1 MSGGGN
7 RLILGII
14 SCGHELSCPSSP
26 HPESRLG
33 KPHSMSPPT
42 IQTFLLGM
50 LRPLPILW
58 EKLMHPLVW
67 PVDLGRAEL
76 LQEAMAAK
84 YNQEQEI
91 RYFSEQVKEGL
102 DEIERSLV
110 NGPMA
115 KRGRVLD
122 VGCGGGREAIALAK
136 LGYGVVG
143 IDIASRMIETAQK
156 NASQEG
162 LGIVFMTLA
171 AHEVTRRLGSF
182 DYVFTTPGFYQCLP
196 TKKLRI
202 RTLQALAS
210 VLEPDGKLFL
220 SAPWV
225 LPGYRYGLRA
235 RLVDWLRYLR
245 RLMPGEILTT
255 QPGDRLLGFVSPV
268 SDPKLPVFHH
278 VFCRREAIEKELLEA
293 GLDGEPLWNG
303 MWWEL
308 RKR

>member
-1 MSGGGN
+1 
-7 RLILGII
+7 
-14 SCGHELSCPSSP
+14 
-26 HPESRLG
+26 
-33 KPHSMSPPT
+33 MSPPT
-42 IQTFLLGM
+42 IQSFLLGL

-67 PVDLGRAEL
+67 PVYLGPAEL
-76 LQEAMAAK
+76 LQEGMATK

-91 RYFSEQVKEGL
+91 RYFSDQVKEGL

-110 NGPMA
+110 DGPMA

-143 IDIASRMIETAQK
+143 VDIASRMIETAQK
-156 NASQEG
+156 KASQEG
-162 LGIVFMTLA
+162 LDIVFMTLA
-171 AHEVTRRLGSF
+171 AHEVTQRLGSF
-182 DYVFTTPGFYQCLP
+182 DHVLTTPGFYQCIP
-196 TKKLRI
+196 TKELRI

-225 LPGYRYGLRA
+225 SPGYRYGLRA
-235 RLVDWLRYLR
+235 HLVDWLRHLC
-245 RLMPGEILTT
+245 RLMPGEGRMTE
-255 QPGDRLLGFVSPV
+255 PGDRLLGFVSAV
-268 SDPKLPVFHH
+268 SDPKFPVFYH
-278 VFCRREAIEKELLEA
+278 VFRRRETIEKEILEA